1 MLKFLFKGLTKKLV
15 LAHKFISPLG
25 VRAKYLHLICPLG
38 LRKIMSVMCG
48 LLVVHWDFDWF
59 TGTCFLVYMRYS

>member
-25 VRAKYLHLICPLG
+25 VRAQYLHPICLLG
-38 LRKIMSVMCG
+38 LRKIMSVVRC

-59 TGTCFLVYMRYS
+59 TGTCFLV